1 MHARERPGKNQ
12 PETFFSISFITLA
25 MIASITSTGVT
36 VTVTVTV
43 ANANAGRVSR
53 KLDQSR
59 NFRSNRVVAA
69 NASTKSGASASGYAV
84 AGLRPTSPKAWG
96 MIAEDLKKNGLRFA
110 KASEATKRGVLVIDI
125 RPVQDYGGYRT
136 RPTCARWSR
145 SHAQTQ
151 FSLALRALLVRQTR
165 AIFPAR

>member
-1 MHARERPGKNQ
+1 MHARETRKKSARNV
-12 PETFFSISFITLA
+12 FLSISFITLA
-25 MIASITSTGVT
+25 MIASITSTG

-59 NFRSNRVVAA
+59 NFQSNRVVAA

-125 RPVQDYGGYRT
+125 RPVQDYGGCRT

>member
-12 PETFFSISFITLA
+12 PETFFSISFSTLA

-36 VTVTVTV
+36 VTVAN